1 MDNLSYSLHLGS
13 DKNKKTSSRNM
24 AKNNKSGSTSLSN
37 NAIQNAR
44 QLSRVDNHNYRKYDN
59 ENENIAIVRGTTSL
73 VDDVKNIYHKEF
85 DYSLKEYNDKQK
97 RDDRKIKNY
106 FDYVSNNSK
115 NDLACE
121 LIIELGD
128 KTYWDTKDDNFKKR
142 MTSVYTKQVED
153 LELLL
158 PNFKVASAIIHY
170 DETSPHMHIV
180 GIPIKNKNKYGLSKQ
195 IGKSDVFTKDSL
207 RVLQDKMRTLCIESF
222 NKEYNLN
229 FTLKTKQKGRNK
241 DINVKDMTNYAEMKK
256 ELDKRQ
262 NDLDQ
267 ANKKSLELDFDSK
280 EVKDLINDLKTT
292 LTSKDKYILKEEDKN
307 KLLKYVDKVESTNKD
322 YEQIKT
328 LSVTLNNV
336 NDELQ
341 DNRKKIKTLAEN
353 NEALNLRVSTL
364 EDKIDKQE
372 NEIYDLKEEN
382 NSLKSKLISL
392 TNRIKNLIKFLTKK
406 MFSRD
411 DRELYHDFAR
421 DLYTHKIITDE
432 EMYEIHDEYKFSK
445 EKDYKNKT
453 DDFEL

>member
-1 MDNLSYSLHLGS
+1 M
-13 DKNKKTSSRNM
+13 
-24 AKNNKSGSTSLSN
+24 
-37 NAIQNAR
+37 
-44 QLSRVDNHNYRKYDN
+44 
-59 ENENIAIVRGTTSL
+59 
-73 VDDVKNIYHKEF
+73 
-85 DYSLKEYNDKQK
+85 
-97 RDDRKIKNY
+97 KIKNY

-267 ANKKSLELDFDSK
+267 ANKKSLELDFNSK

-364 EDKIDKQE
+364 EDKQE

-382 NSLKSKLISL
+382 NSSKI
-392 TNRIKNLIKFLTKK
+392 
-406 MFSRD
+406 
-411 DRELYHDFAR
+411 
-421 DLYTHKIITDE
+421 
-432 EMYEIHDEYKFSK
+432 
-445 EKDYKNKT
+445 
-453 DDFEL
+453 

>member
-1 MDNLSYSLHLGS
+1 M
-13 DKNKKTSSRNM
+13 
-24 AKNNKSGSTSLSN
+24 
-37 NAIQNAR
+37 
-44 QLSRVDNHNYRKYDN
+44 
-59 ENENIAIVRGTTSL
+59 
-73 VDDVKNIYHKEF
+73 
-85 DYSLKEYNDKQK
+85 
-97 RDDRKIKNY
+97 KIKNY

-267 ANKKSLELDFDSK
+267 ANKKSLELDFNSK

-336 NDELQ
+336 NDELKKKK
-341 DNRKKIKTLAEN
+341 KKIKTLAEN

-364 EDKIDKQE
+364 EDKQE

-382 NSLKSKLISL
+382 NSSKI
-392 TNRIKNLIKFLTKK
+392 
-406 MFSRD
+406 
-411 DRELYHDFAR
+411 
-421 DLYTHKIITDE
+421 
-432 EMYEIHDEYKFSK
+432 
-445 EKDYKNKT
+445 
-453 DDFEL
+453 